1 MAGRAVSKPVIS
13 DPDVQAGGTATV
25 AEQPAIAVRAYELW
39 QERGCP
45 NGSDQEDWFRAE
57 QELKGRRTQSP
68 KAA

>member
-1 MAGRAVSKPVIS
+1 MAGRALDKPVIS
-13 DPDVQAGGTATV
+13 DPDVQARGADTV
-25 AEQPAIAVRAYELW
+25 QEPAIAARAYELW

-57 QELKGRRTQSP
+57 QELKGRKVRPP

>member
-25 AEQPAIAVRAYELW
+25 EEPAIAVRAYELW

-45 NGSDQEDWFRAE
+45 NGYDQEDWFRAE
-57 QELKGRRTQSP
+57 QELKGRRLQSP